1 MSLRIVVVERARRL
15 CRTNGHGHG
24 HGHGRGDG
32 HGHGLGHEHGDGRG
46 HGHGHGR
53 GDGHGH
59 GHEHGDGH
67 GRGHGPREAVRP
79 SRSGR
84 PRLPRHGRC
93 GERLPPGCA
102 ARPWVAAA
110 GPASGHEG
118 LFLPRVVSGTTPFPP
133 QIPRRVP
140 GTTPLSLKI
149 PRMGS
154 GTTPLPLKITRMASD
169 KLPPPIPDGANA
181 LGQADRQSAFQGTRL
196 SHLTDL
202 GAGARR
208 PASTLPAGPLGARIP
223 LRKVPRLVHGTARG
237 RSRAPSSAPSP

>member
-24 HGHGRGDG
+24 HGHGRG
-32 HGHGLGHEHGDGRG
+32 

-59 GHEHGDGH
+59 GRPRARARARRRARPRTRPRHGHGDGH

-102 ARPWVAAA
+102 VRPWVAAA

-118 LFLPRVVSGTTPFPP
+118 LFLPRVVSGTMPFPP
-133 QIPRRVP
+133 QIPRMVP
-140 GTTPLSLKI
+140 
-149 PRMGS
+149 
-154 GTTPLPLKITRMASD
+154 GTTPLPLKIPRMASD

-196 SHLTDL
+196 SRLTDL

-208 PASTLPAGPLGARIP
+208 PASTLPAGPPGARIP